1 MGFNLLDSAFRAA
14 GSFLNGYSATNNN
27 YYTTQGIGYTTP
39 QWINTTNYWH
49 LYNSIPELQAVIN
62 RKAKMIASGQPKLV
76 DMDGNP
82 YEGKHWM
89 VDLIKRPTP
98 LMSWDN
104 VIYMTS
110 INYSVTNNALL
121 YAPMRTMGTRKLLV
135 PIAFNNVKINPVNT
149 GLEQVEIDGVIKGIS
164 IPIDNKGEFKEYSIE
179 DLVYMFEPDGINLY
193 DTKSKLE
200 ALKYPLSNL
209 TRQYEKRNVL
219 LRNVFALGI
228 LSADN
233 GDGITSMALDGEDV
247 KDIRNDIKKRNQDEI
262 IITDKALKY
271 QNMSFPTRDLMLFE
285 EMTADKVAIIDA
297 FGLNTNMFGHWDG
310 KGGTFSNVEGGERQA
325 YNSTIIP
332 EAEQHYDEITL
343 QLGLEKDGVKLVPDF
358 SHVSVLQE
366 DENKHQRSRQS
377 QANTLSRMLEDGII
391 NQEQYAA
398 EMDVTFEAMDKKE
411 LDRQSLAN
419 AQINLRGTVGGLN
432 GVISLNTAVA
442 SGAMDRDSAVRTLVT
457 YYGYDDA
464 TANQMITS
472 TVNPSLE

>member
-1 MGFNLLDSAFRAA
+1 MAFNLLDSAFRVA
-14 GSFLNGYSATNNN
+14 GRYLNGYSATNNN
-27 YYTTQGIGYTTP
+27 YYTTQGIGFTTP

-49 LYNSIPELQAVIN
+49 LYNSIPELQSVIN

-82 YEGKHWM
+82 YEGNHWM
-89 VDLIKRPTP
+89 KDLIKRPTP

-121 YAPMRTMGTRKLLV
+121 YAPMRTMGSRKLIV
-135 PIAFNNVKINPVNT
+135 PLAFNNVKINPVNS
-149 GLEQVEIDGVIKGIS
+149 GLEQIEIDGVIKGVS
-164 IPIDNKGEFKEYSIE
+164 IPTDNKGRFKDYEIK

-219 LRNVFALGI
+219 LHNVFALGI

-233 GDGITSMALDGEDV
+233 GDGITSMALDGEDIKEV
-247 KDIRNDIKKRNQDEI
+247 RDDIKKRHQDEI
-262 IITDKALKY
+262 IVTDKALKY
-271 QNMSFPTRDLMLFE
+271 QNMSFPTKDLMLFE

-332 EAEQHYDEITL
+332 ETEQFYDEINL
-343 QLGLEKDGVKLVPDF
+343 QLGLEKEGVKIVPDF
-358 SHVSVLQE
+358 SHISVLQK
-366 DENKHQRSRQS
+366 DANKHADALHKNSMTVERLQNLGVFLSDDEIRS
-377 QANTLSRMLEDGII
+377 
-391 NQEQYAA
+391 
-398 EMDVTFEAMDKKE
+398 F
-411 LDRQSLAN
+411 
-419 AQINLRGTVGGLN
+419 VGLK
-432 GVISLNTAVA
+432 
-442 SGAMDRDSAVRTLVT
+442 
-457 YYGYDDA
+457 
-464 TANQMITS
+464 
-472 TVNPSLE
+472 

>member
-89 VDLIKRPTP
+89 NDLIKRPTP

-110 INYSVTNNALL
+110 INYSVTNNAIL
-121 YAPMRTMGTRKLLV
+121 YAPQRTMGTRKLLV
-135 PIAFNNVKINPVNT
+135 PIAFNNVKINPVNI

-233 GDGITSMALDGEDV
+233 GDGITSRALDGEDM
-247 KDIRNDIKKRNQDEI
+247 KDVREDIKKRNQDEI

-358 SHVSVLQE
+358 SHVSVLQN
-366 DENKHQRSRQS
+366 DTNKH
-377 QANTLSRMLEDGII
+377 AD
-391 NQEQYAA
+391 
-398 EMDVTFEAMDKKE
+398 AMHKNSMTIE
-411 LDRQSLAN
+411 RLQ
-419 AQINLRGTVGGLN
+419 NL
-432 GVISLNTAVA
+432 GVILT
-442 SGAMDRDSAVRTLVT
+442 
-457 YYGYDDA
+457 DDE
-464 TANQMITS
+464 IRS
-472 TVNPSLE
+472 FVGLE